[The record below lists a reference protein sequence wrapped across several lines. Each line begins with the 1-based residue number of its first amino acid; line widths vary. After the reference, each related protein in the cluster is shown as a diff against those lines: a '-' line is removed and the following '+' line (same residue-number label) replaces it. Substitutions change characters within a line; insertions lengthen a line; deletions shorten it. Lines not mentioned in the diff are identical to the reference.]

1 MTATNTENYFV
12 PRRLPLGSRKLK
24 HCFQGYA
31 GLHTLSPHQYAA
43 NRNSLPENI
52 INGADRIYLMTRH
65 FLMKFVKTRYIT
77 IGYKVAQCVLHCEI
91 KTIIVKL

>member
-31 GLHTLSPHQYAA
+31 SLHTLSPHQYAA

-52 INGADRIYLMTRH
+52 INGADRTISNDSA
-65 FLMKFVKTRYIT
+65 FLD
-77 IGYKVAQCVLHCEI
+77 EI
-91 KTIIVKL
+91 CKN